1 MVYKSRHSC
10 QLQWNDT
17 LGQALNVQAKQKFP
31 LKFNYVKALQILLVL
46 KKLINSVYKGFG
58 MGKDHSKNRDYYYY
72 LTLLY
77 INGNYYIIFKDGN
90 ENSTYSRKAVQ
101 YKV

>member
-1 MVYKSRHSC
+1 
-10 QLQWNDT
+10 
-17 LGQALNVQAKQKFP
+17 
-31 LKFNYVKALQILLVL
+31 
-46 KKLINSVYKGFG
+46 
-58 MGKDHSKNRDYYYY
+58 MGKDHSKNRNYYYY